1 MELFGKK
8 KKKNKQ
14 TSPLLICLIVPML
27 ANMAKRVKFVDLTQN
42 FFDPKQKQV
51 DP

>member
-8 KKKNKQ
+8 KKK
-14 TSPLLICLIVPML
+14 TSPLHIHLIVPML
-27 ANMAKRVKFVDLTQN
+27 ANMAKRVKFVDLTHN

-51 DP
+51 DS